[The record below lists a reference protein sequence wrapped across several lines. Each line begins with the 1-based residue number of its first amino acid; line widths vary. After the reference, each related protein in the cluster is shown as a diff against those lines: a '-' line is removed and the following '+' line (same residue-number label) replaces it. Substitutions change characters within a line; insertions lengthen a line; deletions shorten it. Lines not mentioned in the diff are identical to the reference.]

1 MSDYNSI
8 MHEVDIMESA
18 LKQLGK
24 RGETFAC
31 AERDYKMALAKQI
44 LIYKSEGKPATLI
57 LNLCY
62 GTQEIAN
69 LRMDRDIAEVML
81 KSAHEAI
88 NVKKIKIK
96 VMSNQY
102 DKEWGN
108 AKNG

>member
-18 LKQLGK
+18 LKQLSK

-31 AERDYKMALAKQI
+31 AERDYKMALSKQI
-44 LIYKSEGKPATLI
+44 LIFKSEGKPATLI

-62 GTQEIAN
+62 GTKEIAN
-69 LRMDRDIAEVML
+69 LRMARDIAEVML

-96 VMSNQY
+96 VMSNEY
-102 DKEWGN
+102 DKIWG
-108 AKNG
+108 ATK

>member
-8 MHEVDIMESA
+8 MREVDIMESA
-18 LKQLGK
+18 LKQLNV
-24 RGETFAC
+24 RGNAFAT

-62 GTQEIAN
+62 GTTEIAN
-69 LRMDRDIAEVML
+69 LRMARDIAEVML

-88 NVKKIKIK
+88 NVKKIKIR
-96 VMSNQY
+96 VMENEYSRVWDNT
-102 DKEWGN
+102 
-108 AKNG
+108 KNG

>member
-18 LKQLGK
+18 LKQLTV
-24 RGETFAC
+24 RGNTFAT
-31 AERDYKMALAKQI
+31 AERDYKMALSKQI
-44 LIYKSEGKPATLI
+44 LLFKAEGKPATLI

-69 LRMDRDIAEVML
+69 LRMARDIAEVML

-96 VMSNQY
+96 VMSNEY
-102 DKEWGN
+102 DKVWN
-108 AKNG
+108 NTNG